1 MHFAKR
7 TWGPMSE
14 LKSNTEI
21 KMGSDRS
28 FGIVF
33 AVVFFIIGIFPI
45 LRGEVRW
52 WALAISGILLAIA
65 FLRADLLNFLN
76 KLWFRFGLFLNRF
89 LSPLIMGLMFCLT
102 VVPIGLYFRLRRR
115 DLLRQ
120 KIDPDVTSYWINV
133 SDEHRSQSSMRN
145 QF

>member
-1 MHFAKR
+1 
-7 TWGPMSE
+7 MSE

-52 WALAISGILLAIA
+52 WALAIAAVLLIIA
-65 FLRADLLNFLN
+65 FSRADLLGPLN
-76 KLWFRFGLFLNRF
+76 KRWFRFGLFLNRF
-89 LSPLIMGLMFCLT
+89 LSPVIMGLMFCLT
-102 VVPIGLYFRLRRR
+102 VVPIGLYFRLRQR

-120 KIDPDVTSYWINV
+120 KIDPDVDSYWIAV
-133 SDEHRSQSSMRN
+133 SNEHRSQSSMRN

>member
-1 MHFAKR
+1 M
-7 TWGPMSE
+7 WGQMSE

-33 AVVFFIIGIFPI
+33 AVVFFIVGIFPI
-45 LRGEVRW
+45 FRGELRW
-52 WALAISGILLAIA
+52 WALAIAAILLGISL
-65 FLRADLLNFLN
+65 LRAELLNPLN
-76 KLWFRFGLFLNRF
+76 RLWFRFGLLLNRF
-89 LSPLIMGLMFCLT
+89 ISPIIMGLMFCLT
-102 VVPIGLYFRLRRR
+102 VVPIGLYFRLRKR

-120 KIDPDVTSYWINV
+120 KIDPDVDSYWITV
-133 SDEHRSQSSMRN
+133 SDERRKQTSMRD

>member
-1 MHFAKR
+1 
-7 TWGPMSE
+7 MSE

-21 KMGSDRS
+21 KIGSDRS

-33 AVVFFIIGIFPI
+33 AVVFFVIGIFPI

-52 WALAISGILLAIA
+52 WALAIAAALLAIA
-65 FLRADLLNFLN
+65 FLRADLLSPLN
-76 KLWFRFGLFLNRF
+76 RLWFRFGLFLNRF

-102 VVPIGLYFRLRRR
+102 VVPIGLYFRLRQR
-115 DLLRQ
+115 DLLKQ
-120 KIDPDVTSYWINV
+120 KIDPDAETYWITV

>member
-1 MHFAKR
+1 
-7 TWGPMSE
+7 MSE

-21 KMGSDRS
+21 KIGSDRS

-52 WALAISGILLAIA
+52 WALAIAAVLLAIA
-65 FLRADLLNFLN
+65 FSRADLLSPLN

-89 LSPLIMGLMFCLT
+89 LSPVIMGLMFFLT
-102 VVPIGLYFRLRRR
+102 VVPIGLYFRLRQR

-120 KIDPDVTSYWINV
+120 KIDPDVESYWIAV
-133 SDEHRSQSSMRN
+133 SDEHRAQSSMRD